1 MWQQLSRRDRTRAV
15 ACVFGIAAG
24 AFLAF
29 ILVVNGSWV
38 RAALPT
44 FQTVLFAY
52 GLYTVVKR
60 GSGKPQPP
68 TINPGTT
75 APDQQ
80 SQGPSP
86 GLPAGGGPPQ
96 RWF

>member
-1 MWQQLSRRDRTRAV
+1 MWQQLSRRDKTRAV
-15 ACVFGIAAG
+15 ACVFGMALG
-24 AFLAF
+24 AFAAVFLA
-29 ILVVNGSWV
+29 VNGYWV
-38 RAALPT
+38 RGAGFT
-44 FQTVLFAY
+44 FQAVFFAFA
-52 GLYTVVKR
+52 LYTVVKR
-60 GSGKPQPP
+60 GSGKPQPR

-86 GLPAGGGPPQ
+86 VQPPGGGPPQ